1 MELLWFTIIGVTA
14 GWLAGR
20 LMRGNGLGVLADVA
34 AGVTGAFAGGY
45 LWPALPIGNVLIG
58 RMLVA
63 LIGAVV
69 LLVVVRSFSGR
80 RLGRRLWS

>member
-1 MELLWFTIIGVTA
+1 MELLWFTIIGAIA

-20 LMRGNGLGVLADVA
+20 LMRGNGFGVLADVA
-34 AGVTGAFAGGY
+34 VGIVGAFGGGC
-45 LWPALPIGNVLIG
+45 LWPALPIGNLLAG

-63 LIGAVV
+63 VIGAVV
-69 LLVVVRSFSGR
+69 LLVVVRLFSGR